1 MTHSKDPRTDSK
13 IPASRILPS
22 DKPVASQ
29 IVTPSLQLL
38 ADAGR
43 DASTERRHKLDH
55 DRAQTSADMPA
66 PISGEMDEFVFGG
79 LDRKG

>member
-1 MTHSKDPRTDSK
+1 MTQSKDPRTDSK

-43 DASTERRHKLDH
+43 DAPTERRHEPGH
-55 DRAQTSADMPA
+55 DRAPTSTDMPA
-66 PISGEMDEFVFGG
+66 SVSGEMDEFVFGG